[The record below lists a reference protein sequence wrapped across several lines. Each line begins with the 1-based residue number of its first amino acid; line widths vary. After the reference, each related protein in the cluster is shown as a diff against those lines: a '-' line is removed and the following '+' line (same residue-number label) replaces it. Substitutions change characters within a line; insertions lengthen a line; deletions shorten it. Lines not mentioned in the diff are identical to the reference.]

1 MSQQIQISPEQ
12 VQEIVREY
20 DFDTD
25 DVFEYDDKLKA
36 LSAAIKKLSLPDRI
50 IILLY
55 AHFASQRKV
64 GAILGISHS
73 VVGSCLKD
81 IRKKIFEI
89 MDKENN
95 NEVEI

>member
-1 MSQQIQISPEQ
+1 MSQQIQITPEQ
-12 VQEIVREY
+12 VQEIIKEY

-25 DVFEYDDKLKA
+25 DVFEFDDELKT

-73 VVGSCLKD
+73 VVGTCLKD
-81 IRKKIFEI
+81 IRKRLFEI
-89 MDKENN
+89 MDKDSKKE
-95 NEVEI
+95 

>member
-1 MSQQIQISPEQ
+1 MSQQIQITPEQ
-12 VQEIVREY
+12 VQELIKEY

-25 DVFEYDDKLKA
+25 DVFEFDDELKE

-64 GAILGISHS
+64 GKVLGVSHS
-73 VVGSCLKD
+73 VVGQELKR
-81 IRKKIFEI
+81 IREKIFEI
-89 MDKENN
+89 LNGE
-95 NEVEI
+95 

>member
-1 MSQQIQISPEQ
+1 MSQQIQITPEQ
-12 VQEIVREY
+12 VQEIIKEY

-25 DVFEYDDKLKA
+25 DVFEFDDELKT

-73 VVGSCLKD
+73 VVGTCLKE
-81 IRKKIFEI
+81 IRKRIFEI
-89 MDKENN
+89 MDKDSKNN
-95 NEVEI
+95 KE

>member
-1 MSQQIQISPEQ
+1 MSQQIQITPEQ
-12 VQEIVREY
+12 VQEIIKEY

-25 DVFEYDDKLKA
+25 DVFEYDDELKE

-73 VVGSCLKD
+73 VVGTCLKE
-81 IRKKIFEI
+81 IRKRIFEI
-89 MDKENN
+89 MNKDGENN
-95 NEVEI
+95 NE

>member
-12 VQEIVREY
+12 VQEIIKEY

-25 DVFEYDDKLKA
+25 DIFEYDDKLKA
-36 LSAAIKKLSLPDRI
+36 LSAAIKKLSLHDRI

-64 GAILGISHS
+64 GRVLGVSHS
-73 VVGSCLKD
+73 VVGQELKRIRAQIFNILGQD
-81 IRKKIFEI
+81 I
-89 MDKENN
+89 
-95 NEVEI
+95 

>member
-1 MSQQIQISPEQ
+1 MSQQIQITPEQ
-12 VQEIVREY
+12 VQEIIKEY

-25 DVFEYDDKLKA
+25 DVFEFDDELKE

-64 GAILGISHS
+64 GKVLGVSHS
-73 VVGSCLKD
+73 VVGQELKR
-81 IRKKIFEI
+81 IREKIFEI
-89 MDKENN
+89 LNGE
-95 NEVEI
+95 

>member
-1 MSQQIQISPEQ
+1 MSQQIQITPEQ
-12 VQEIVREY
+12 VQEIIKEY

-25 DVFEYDDKLKA
+25 DVFEYDDELKE

-73 VVGSCLKD
+73 VVGTCLKE
-81 IRKKIFEI
+81 IRKRIFEI
-89 MDKENN
+89 MDKDGENN
-95 NEVEI
+95 NE

>member
-1 MSQQIQISPEQ
+1 MSQQIQITPEQ
-12 VQEIVREY
+12 VQEIIKEY

-25 DVFEYDDKLKA
+25 DVFEYDDELKE

-73 VVGSCLKD
+73 VVGTCLKE
-81 IRKKIFEI
+81 IRKRIFEI
-89 MDKENN
+89 MDKDGEK
-95 NEVEI
+95 E